1 MIKLKIT
8 GVLLGFM
15 LSGIAGCA
23 LISSTDPYEI
33 SDMEKVGA
41 TYRPAFHQAVVIPD
55 KPILLDAAIEIALQ
69 NNPDLA
75 QSKYAS
81 DAAAARHSQAIGR
94 ALPRISAVGGY
105 TKYIDDQRLI
115 PPRYNGESG
124 VFGDNIYS
132 ADIVLSQPIFTG
144 GRLINEIDASKLIQQ
159 SAIHQSFRTRNEL
172 IFNVSGIFYSILA
185 QKEVIKSLAFS
196 KDAMNEHLNR
206 INALIARKKAAKVDR
221 LRTEVRI
228 ADIDQSLTH
237 AKNVL
242 SIEKRRLANLM
253 GAPDIME
260 SFDVCGTLERES
272 FAGVDLEDSLETAFQ
287 FREDYLAAR
296 AELEAHAK
304 FVDVA
309 RAGHWP
315 SISLQGAYGM
325 RWTPDSPPDPSDDFP
340 GTDSAEDLGR
350 VGIFVELPIF
360 EGGQVAARVREQR
373 AALSAS
379 REKLRSLV
387 FRLRLDVETA
397 GLNIESASKR
407 IDTTQ
412 KSIEQAQ
419 EALRIERKKYD
430 HGKGALIDV
439 LDAQNALL
447 ASQTNYYQAKAE
459 YNTAV
464 AQLRL
469 ATGEMK

>member
-1 MIKLKIT
+1 M
-8 GVLLGFM
+8 
-15 LSGIAGCA
+15 
-23 LISSTDPYEI
+23 
-33 SDMEKVGA
+33 
-41 TYRPAFHQAVVIPD
+41 
-55 KPILLDAAIEIALQ
+55 
-69 NNPDLA
+69 
-75 QSKYAS
+75 
-81 DAAAARHSQAIGR
+81 
-94 ALPRISAVGGY
+94 
-105 TKYIDDQRLI
+105 
-115 PPRYNGESG
+115 
-124 VFGDNIYS
+124 FGDNIYS
-132 ADIVLSQPIFTG
+132 ADIVVSQPIFTG
-144 GRLINEIDASKLIQQ
+144 GRLFNEIDASKLLQQ
-159 SAIHQSFRTRNEL
+159 SAIHRSSRTRNEL

-185 QKEVIKSLAFS
+185 QKEVITSLAFS

-206 INALIARKKAAKVDR
+206 INALIARKKAATVDR

-242 SIEKRRLANLM
+242 SIEKRLLANLM
-253 GAPDIME
+253 GAPDTME
-260 SFDVCGTLERES
+260 SFDISGTLERVT
-272 FAGVDLEDSLETAFQ
+272 FAGVALVDSLETAFQ

-296 AELEAHAK
+296 AELEAQAK
-304 FVDVA
+304 FVDAA

-315 SISLQGAYGM
+315 YISLQGAYGM
-325 RWTPDSPPDPSDDFP
+325 RWMPDSSPDHSPDPT
-340 GTDSAEDLGR
+340 GIDSSEDLGR
-350 VGIFVELPIF
+350 IGVFVELPIF

-373 AALSAS
+373 AALSVS
-379 REKLRSLV
+379 RETLRALA

-407 IDTTQ
+407 IDATQ
-412 KSIEQAQ
+412 KAIEQAQ

-430 HGKGALIDV
+430 YGKGALIDV

-447 ASQTNYYQAKAE
+447 DAQTNYYQSQAE